1 MNDVG
6 GVSVVGLTS
15 GGHFVTDIQMMIPH
29 KVGVFIPIEK
39 YLKSKDLHRAINS
52 GIIFKLD
59 SVIGQ
64 QQENVGSSMDTEK
77 LAQLELENARLKEA
91 LEQANQQNVDLKSG
105 MTALQGQMSAVLSA
119 LGRIEAAPKVI
130 QQVVNTTATTA
141 SGQTLTGP
149 VSEAVGGDAPM
160 FLPDLSQDLGEARI
174 NITESTSSE
183 GVTGAASR
191 LREFRKKTKG

>member
-6 GVSVVGLTS
+6 GVSVVGLTT
-15 GGHFVTDIQMMIPH
+15 GGHYVTDLQMMIPH

-64 QQENVGSSMDTEK
+64 QQENVGSSVDAEK
-77 LAQLELENARLKEA
+77 MAQLELENARLKEA
-91 LEQANQQNVDLKSG
+91 LELANQQNADLKSG
-105 MTALQGQMSAVLSA
+105 MVSLQGQMSSVLSA
-119 LGRIEAAPKVI
+119 LGRIEAAPKVVH
-130 QQVVNTTATTA
+130 QVVNTVATTVPGA
-141 SGQTLTGP
+141 SLTTA

-160 FLPDLSQDLGEARI
+160 FLPDLNQDLGEARI
-174 NITESTSSE
+174 NITENTSSE
-183 GVTGAASR
+183 GVTGAASK
-191 LREFRKKTKG
+191 LREFRKKAKG

>member
-29 KVGVFIPIEK
+29 KVGVYVPIEK

-52 GIIFKLD
+52 GMIFKLD
-59 SVIGQ
+59 SVMG
-64 QQENVGSSMDTEK
+64 QQENVGSSVDADK

-91 LEQANQQNVDLKSG
+91 LEQANQQNADLKSG
-105 MTALQGQMSAVLSA
+105 MGALQDQMSAVLLA

-130 QQVVNTTATTA
+130 QQVVNTVGTTVPGM
-141 SGQTLTGP
+141 SPMTP
-149 VSEAVGGDAPM
+149 VSEVVGGDAPM

-183 GVTGAASR
+183 GVGGAASK
-191 LREFRKKTKG
+191 LREFRKKAKG